1 MPFNINE
8 FKGTMSKYGGP
19 AKKNLYIFE
28 LADGPGRNSGMEVSD
43 LRFFAQTVTIP
54 GLNYQ
59 VANYFPNTF
68 GVRQTIPT
76 AVTPDPLNAAFML
89 DSDHMVLKFL
99 HQWMQKVINYNY
111 SDGAFSAVNG
121 QLPYEIG
128 YKEDYATTA
137 TIKHFSTDAKANYY
151 TDSSANYYEY
161 TFYDVFPTQVT
172 GVDVAWS
179 DNDSYATA
187 TVNFAYSHMK
197 VSGEQTAT
205 PTERFAR
212 GTGYL
217 GLLNRYGVPGQF
229 IEQTGLPRTIQDAI
243 NLYSNV
249 TNKANQINSGFSQI
263 KSGLKF

>member
-8 FKGTMSKYGGP
+8 FKSTMNKYGGP
-19 AKKNLYIFE
+19 VRKNLYIFE
-28 LADGPGRNSGMEVSD
+28 LADGPGRNSGMKVSD

-59 VANYFPNTF
+59 VTDYFPNTF

-89 DSDHMVLKFL
+89 DSDHMVLKFF

-111 SDGAFSAVNG
+111 ADGAFSAVNG

-137 TIKHFSTDAKANYY
+137 TIKHFSTDSPN
-151 TDSSANYYEY
+151 NYYEY
-161 TFYDVFPTQVT
+161 IFYDVFPTQVT

-179 DNDSYATA
+179 DNDSYATS

-197 VSGEQTAT
+197 VSGANTAT

-217 GLLNRYGVPGQF
+217 GLLNRYGIPGQF
-229 IEQTGLPRTIQDAI
+229 IEQTGIPQTIQDAV
-243 NLYSNV
+243 NLYTNFS
-249 TNKANQINSGFSQI
+249 NKANQINSGFNQI
-263 KSGLKF
+263 RSGLNF